1 MKNTKRML
9 ALLLAATIFVNA
21 FVVCGF
27 SFISAAEGEFVP
39 TVYNDSFDYEE
50 FQGPT
55 LYDTDVWC
63 AENPDSGNKANFTAV
78 KPITENG
85 VLKLNEGMSAQFNWA
100 KINGFAFDAAKTYT
114 LKFDIKITDFGDDV
128 GIREAWKR
136 ELYFAPCGY
145 YNQIELRNNNG
156 TKCISSP
163 FMSTMRKP
171 VSSRGTLTVTGMR
184 GSTSLP

>member
-1 MKNTKRML
+1 ML

-63 AENPDSGNKANFTAV
+63 AENPDSGNGANFTAV
-78 KPITENG
+78 RPITCETIRT
-85 VLKLNEGMSAQFNWA
+85 
-100 KINGFAFDAAKTYT
+100 INTFPSFF
-114 LKFDIKITDFGDDV
+114 LPF
-128 GIREAWKR
+128 
-136 ELYFAPCGY
+136 
-145 YNQIELRNNNG
+145 YNILLL
-156 TKCISSP
+156 
-163 FMSTMRKP
+163 M
-171 VSSRGTLTVTGMR
+171 
-184 GSTSLP
+184 